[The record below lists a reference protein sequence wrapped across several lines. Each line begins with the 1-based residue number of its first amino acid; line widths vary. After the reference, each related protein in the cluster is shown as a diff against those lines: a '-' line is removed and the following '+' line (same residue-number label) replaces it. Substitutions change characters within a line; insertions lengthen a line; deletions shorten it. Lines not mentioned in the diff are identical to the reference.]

1 MKKYFFPVV
10 LLIFLSTCSNS
21 APDLAYV
28 TMRLVYFQGNPAAVE
43 RYTVFAIAND
53 EDGVE
58 NLADLY
64 LYHDRE
70 GLRWHLSDKD
80 WVVVNQDGKTWI
92 GSRSIANVDDDPLP
106 RGLYRVV
113 LVNKGGEQT
122 SKSVTFDAP
131 SAPRYPFPTLSVLEG
146 KYSIVSKYP
155 AHSFICHDEQGNF
168 VQAVKLND
176 LQGEIAALGLNA
188 KVRAVALWAED
199 EEYYTSAL
207 TDAAAVK

>member
-1 MKKYFFPVV
+1 MKRYLPF
-10 LLIFLSTCSNS
+10 LLLLLFLSACSNS
-21 APDLAYV
+21 PPDLAYV
-28 TMRLVYFQGNPAAVE
+28 TMRLVYFQSDHKIVE
-43 RYTVFAIAND
+43 RYTIFAIAND

-70 GLRWHLSDKD
+70 GLRWHLSEKD

-92 GSRSIANVDDDPLP
+92 GSRSIANVDDAVLP

-131 SAPRYPFPTLSVLEG
+131 SEPRYPFPTLSVQEG
-146 KYSIVSKYP
+146 KYSVFSKYP
-155 AHSFICHDEQGNF
+155 THSLICYDEQGNF
-168 VQAVKLND
+168 VQTVKLSG
-176 LQGEIAALGLNA
+176 LEGSIADLGLNT
-188 KVRAVALWAED
+188 KVVGVALWAED
-199 EEYYTSAL
+199 EGYSTSAL
-207 TDAAAVK
+207 TDAAAVR